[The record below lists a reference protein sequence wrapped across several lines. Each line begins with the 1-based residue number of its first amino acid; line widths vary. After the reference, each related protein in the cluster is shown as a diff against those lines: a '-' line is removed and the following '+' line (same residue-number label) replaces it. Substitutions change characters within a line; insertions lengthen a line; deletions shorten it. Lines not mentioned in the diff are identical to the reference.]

1 MKTLSKVLCLLMVAV
16 MCMSFFGASAS
27 ALSFNI
33 GGSDSSNS
41 GISFPIGVSGDEE
54 AEATPTPTPSA
65 TPALDAG
72 FGAGEPDEGYS
83 PEVEDD
89 DEDYSNAVDKMAEAL
104 KNGQRT
110 IKFSGYF
117 CFDKELVIEKD
128 MDVSLVL
135 TAGCEVEDTDKIIV
149 NGTARISGT
158 GSMGALPTVNEGGK
172 LFISGG
178 SFTEDPSKYLAEG
191 YKVDTSSGYFDVV
204 KDTAAADEP
213 KDEDEPEDE
222 EIAIYRDIDDASKKV
237 ITLTPN
243 GYYKGSGVQVTA
255 QYNSDEAAAGN
266 LEFFFLVSTSADT
279 VNSEDVL
286 TADVDYYVDHAADGT
301 STVYLKNSFL
311 DKLNE
316 GFYWFGGGKFSG
328 SKVDLESVRY
338 SDTTLHIAKQEVPST
353 GDGTGGILVSV
364 YDKQYTAN
372 GGWESGDGH
381 LYFVYTPGDYTVYK
395 VTIDDLGH
403 KVTLTL
409 NNEQWYDQGGG
420 YFYVGESQ
428 FLNQLS
434 KGEHTIT
441 LYAKDGNGNVFTGS
455 CNFLVLQ
462 DPAPTLE
469 FSGTYKHVINS
480 GKSLKLKS
488 SEPIKAVYAGKNGT
502 KLDNFDYTMYKLSND
517 GKTLTLTPEFLNA
530 RTAGYSYALWVEDT
544 SGNESNVVYFQ
555 ILTTAQANASVDTGD
570 ASDIALWTAFLI
582 LSGAAVAVALPRV
595 KKNGGKE

>member
-27 ALSFNI
+27 ALSLNI
-33 GGSDSSNS
+33 GGSGSSSTGSVNIPVS
-41 GISFPIGVSGDEE
+41 ISEDDE
-54 AEATPTPTPSA
+54 AEATPTPAPKA

-72 FGAGEPDEGYS
+72 FGAGEPDEAYS

-117 CFDKELVIEKD
+117 CFDKELVIEKN
-128 MDVSLVL
+128 MDVSFVL
-135 TAGCEVEDTDKIIV
+135 AEGCEVEDTDKIIV

-213 KDEDEPEDE
+213 KAEDEPEDK
-222 EIAIYRDIDDASKKV
+222 DA
-237 ITLTPN
+237 
-243 GYYKGSGVQVTA
+243 
-255 QYNSDEAAAGN
+255 
-266 LEFFFLVSTSADT
+266 
-279 VNSEDVL
+279 
-286 TADVDYYVDHAADGT
+286 
-301 STVYLKNSFL
+301 TVYLNPKTEIKTIELSTYDYVKGSTEEFMATFNTKTDGDFAFFFIAKSSKTTITDEDLLAYFEIAYNDTTATLYGINKYL
-311 DKLNE
+311 DGLAE
-316 GFYWFGGGKFSG
+316 GSYWFGGGCYKG
-328 SKVDLESVRY
+328 SAADPESVKY
-338 SDTTLHIAKQEVPST
+338 SKQTLQIRNKEVPST

-395 VTIDDLGH
+395 VTIDDLDH

-441 LYAKDGNGNVFTGS
+441 LHAKDKNGNVFTGS
-455 CNFLVLQ
+455 CNFIVLQ
-462 DPAPTLE
+462 DPAPVLE

-502 KLDNFDYTMYKLSND
+502 QLDNFDYTMYKLSND

-570 ASDIALWTAFLI
+570 ASDIALWAAFLI

-595 KKNGGKE
+595 KKSSGKE

>member
-27 ALSFNI
+27 AFSINI
-33 GGSDSSNS
+33 GGSGSSSTGSINIPMGAS
-41 GISFPIGVSGDEE
+41 EDDE
-54 AEATPTPTPSA
+54 AEATPTPAPKA

-72 FGAGEPDEGYS
+72 FGAGEPDDAYS

-117 CFDKELVIEKD
+117 CFDKELVIEKN
-128 MDVSLVL
+128 MDVSFVL
-135 TAGCEVEDTDKIIV
+135 AEGCEVEDTDKIIV

-191 YKVDTSSGYFDVV
+191 YKVDTSNGYFDVV

-213 KDEDEPEDE
+213 KAEDEPEDK
-222 EIAIYRDIDDASKKV
+222 DA
-237 ITLTPN
+237 
-243 GYYKGSGVQVTA
+243 
-255 QYNSDEAAAGN
+255 
-266 LEFFFLVSTSADT
+266 
-279 VNSEDVL
+279 
-286 TADVDYYVDHAADGT
+286 
-301 STVYLKNSFL
+301 TVYLNPKTEIKTIQLSTYDYVKGSTEEFL
-311 DKLNE
+311 ATFDTKTDGDFAFFFIAKSSKTTITEEDLLAYYDISYSDTTATLYGINKYLDGLAE
-316 GFYWFGGGKFSG
+316 GSYWFGGGCYKG
-328 SKVDLESVRY
+328 SAADPERVRY
-338 SDTTLHIAKQEVPST
+338 ATQTLQIRNKEVPST
-353 GDGTGGILVSV
+353 SDGTGGILVSV

-395 VTIDDLGH
+395 VTIDDLDH

-441 LYAKDGNGNVFTGS
+441 LHAKDKNGNVFTGS
-455 CNFLVLQ
+455 CNFIVLQ
-462 DPAPTLE
+462 DPAPVLE

-502 KLDNFDYTMYKLSND
+502 QLDNFDYTMYKLSND

-570 ASDIALWTAFLI
+570 ASDIALWAAFLI

-595 KKNGGKE
+595 KKSSGKE

>member
-27 ALSFNI
+27 AFSINI
-33 GGSDSSNS
+33 GGSGSSSTGSINIPMGAS
-41 GISFPIGVSGDEE
+41 EDDE
-54 AEATPTPTPSA
+54 AEATPTPAPKA

-72 FGAGEPDEGYS
+72 FGAGEPDEAYS

-117 CFDKELVIEKD
+117 CFDKELVIEKN
-128 MDVSLVL
+128 MDVSFVL
-135 TAGCEVEDTDKIIV
+135 AEGCEVEDTDKIIV

-178 SFTEDPSKYLAEG
+178 SFTENPSKYLAEG
-191 YKVDTSSGYFDVV
+191 YKVDTSNGYFDVV

-213 KDEDEPEDE
+213 KAEDEPEDK
-222 EIAIYRDIDDASKKV
+222 DA
-237 ITLTPN
+237 
-243 GYYKGSGVQVTA
+243 
-255 QYNSDEAAAGN
+255 
-266 LEFFFLVSTSADT
+266 
-279 VNSEDVL
+279 
-286 TADVDYYVDHAADGT
+286 
-301 STVYLKNSFL
+301 TVYLNPKTEIKTIELSTYDYVKGSTEEFMATFNTKTDGDFAFFFIAKSSKTTITDEDLLAYFEIAYNDTTATLYGINKYL
-311 DKLNE
+311 DGLAE
-316 GFYWFGGGKFSG
+316 GSYWFGGGCYKG
-328 SKVDLESVRY
+328 SAADPESVKY
-338 SDTTLHIAKQEVPST
+338 SKQTLQIRNKEVPST

-395 VTIDDLGH
+395 VTIDDLDH

-441 LYAKDGNGNVFTGS
+441 LHAKDKNGNVFTGS
-455 CNFLVLQ
+455 CNFIVLQ
-462 DPAPTLE
+462 DPAPVLE

-502 KLDNFDYTMYKLSND
+502 QLDNFDYTMYKLSND

-570 ASDIALWTAFLI
+570 ASDIALWAAFLI

-595 KKNGGKE
+595 KKSSGKE

>member
-27 ALSFNI
+27 AFSINI
-33 GGSDSSNS
+33 GGSGSSSTGSINIPMGAS
-41 GISFPIGVSGDEE
+41 EDDE
-54 AEATPTPTPSA
+54 AEATPTPAPKA

-72 FGAGEPDEGYS
+72 FGAGEPDEAYS

-117 CFDKELVIEKD
+117 CFDKELVIEKN
-128 MDVSLVL
+128 MDVSFVL
-135 TAGCEVEDTDKIIV
+135 AEGCEVEDTDKIIV

-213 KDEDEPEDE
+213 KAEDEPEDK
-222 EIAIYRDIDDASKKV
+222 DA
-237 ITLTPN
+237 
-243 GYYKGSGVQVTA
+243 
-255 QYNSDEAAAGN
+255 
-266 LEFFFLVSTSADT
+266 
-279 VNSEDVL
+279 
-286 TADVDYYVDHAADGT
+286 
-301 STVYLKNSFL
+301 TVYLNPKTEIKTIELSTYDYVKGSTEEFMATLNTKTDGDFAFFFIAKSSKTTITDEDLLAYFEIAYNDTTATLYGINKYL
-311 DKLNE
+311 DGLDE
-316 GFYWFGGGKFSG
+316 GSYWFGGGCYKG
-328 SKVDLESVRY
+328 SAADPESVKY
-338 SDTTLHIAKQEVPST
+338 SKQTLQIRNKEVPST

-395 VTIDDLGH
+395 ITIDDLDH

-441 LYAKDGNGNVFTGS
+441 LHAKDGNGNVFTGS
-455 CNFLVLQ
+455 CNFIVLQ
-462 DPAPTLE
+462 DPAPVLE

-502 KLDNFDYTMYKLSND
+502 QLDNFDYTMYKLSND

-570 ASDIALWTAFLI
+570 ASDIALWAAFLI

-595 KKNGGKE
+595 KKSSGKE

>member
-27 ALSFNI
+27 AFSINI
-33 GGSDSSNS
+33 GGSGSSSTGSINIPMGAS
-41 GISFPIGVSGDEE
+41 EDDEPE
-54 AEATPTPTPSA
+54 VTSTPAPKA

-72 FGAGEPDEGYS
+72 FGAGEPDEAYS

-117 CFDKELVIEKD
+117 CFDKELVIEKN
-128 MDVSLVL
+128 MDVSFVL
-135 TAGCEVEDTDKIIV
+135 AEGCEVEDTDKIIV

-191 YKVDTSSGYFDVV
+191 YKVDTSNGYFDVV

-213 KDEDEPEDE
+213 KAEDEPEDKDVSVYVNPDTGVKKIQLSTYDYVKGSTE
-222 EIAIYRDIDDASKKV
+222 EFMATFDTESDGDFAFFFIAKSSKTTITDEDLLAYFEIAYNDTTA
-237 ITLTPN
+237 TLYGIN
-243 GYYKGSGVQVTA
+243 KYLDGLAEGS
-255 QYNSDEAAAGN
+255 
-266 LEFFFLVSTSADT
+266 
-279 VNSEDVL
+279 
-286 TADVDYYVDHAADGT
+286 
-301 STVYLKNSFL
+301 
-311 DKLNE
+311 
-316 GFYWFGGGKFSG
+316 YWFGGGCYKG
-328 SKVDLESVRY
+328 SAADPESVKY
-338 SDTTLHIAKQEVPST
+338 SKQTLQIRNKEVPST

-395 VTIDDLGH
+395 VTIDDLDH

-441 LYAKDGNGNVFTGS
+441 LHAKDKNGNVFTGS
-455 CNFLVLQ
+455 CNFIVLQ
-462 DPAPTLE
+462 DPAPVLE

-502 KLDNFDYTMYKLSND
+502 QLDNFDYTMYKLSND

-570 ASDIALWTAFLI
+570 ASDIALWAAFLI

-595 KKNGGKE
+595 KKSSGKE

>member
-27 ALSFNI
+27 ALSLNI
-33 GGSDSSNS
+33 GGSGSSS
-41 GISFPIGVSGDEE
+41 TGSVSIPMGASEDDE
-54 AEATPTPTPSA
+54 AEATPTPAPKA

-72 FGAGEPDEGYS
+72 FGAGEPDEAYS

-117 CFDKELVIEKD
+117 CFDKELVIEKN
-128 MDVSLVL
+128 MDVSFVL
-135 TAGCEVEDTDKIIV
+135 AEGCEVEDTDKIIV

-178 SFTEDPSKYLAEG
+178 SFTENPSKYLAEG
-191 YKVDTSSGYFDVV
+191 YKVDTSNGYFDVV

-213 KDEDEPEDE
+213 KAEDEPEDK
-222 EIAIYRDIDDASKKV
+222 DA
-237 ITLTPN
+237 
-243 GYYKGSGVQVTA
+243 
-255 QYNSDEAAAGN
+255 
-266 LEFFFLVSTSADT
+266 
-279 VNSEDVL
+279 
-286 TADVDYYVDHAADGT
+286 
-301 STVYLKNSFL
+301 TVYLNPKTEIKTIELSTYDYVKGSTEEFMATFNTKTDGDFAFFFIAKSSKTTITDEDLLAYFEIAYNDTTATLYGINKYL
-311 DKLNE
+311 DGLAE
-316 GFYWFGGGKFSG
+316 GSYWFGGGCYKG
-328 SKVDLESVRY
+328 SAADPESVKY
-338 SDTTLHIAKQEVPST
+338 SKQTLQIRNKEVPST

-395 VTIDDLGH
+395 VTIDDLDH

-441 LYAKDGNGNVFTGS
+441 LHAKDKNGNVFTGS
-455 CNFLVLQ
+455 CNFIVLQ
-462 DPAPTLE
+462 DPAPVLE

-502 KLDNFDYTMYKLSND
+502 QLDNFDYTMYKLSND

-570 ASDIALWTAFLI
+570 ASDIALWAAFLI

-595 KKNGGKE
+595 KKSSGKE

>member
-27 ALSFNI
+27 AFSINI
-33 GGSDSSNS
+33 GGSGSSSTGSINIPMGAS
-41 GISFPIGVSGDEE
+41 EDDE
-54 AEATPTPTPSA
+54 AEATPTPAPKA

-72 FGAGEPDEGYS
+72 FGAGEPDEAYS

-117 CFDKELVIEKD
+117 CFDKELVIEKN
-128 MDVSLVL
+128 MDVSFVL
-135 TAGCEVEDTDKIIV
+135 AEGCEVEDTDKIIV

-213 KDEDEPEDE
+213 KAEDEPEDK
-222 EIAIYRDIDDASKKV
+222 DA
-237 ITLTPN
+237 
-243 GYYKGSGVQVTA
+243 
-255 QYNSDEAAAGN
+255 
-266 LEFFFLVSTSADT
+266 
-279 VNSEDVL
+279 
-286 TADVDYYVDHAADGT
+286 
-301 STVYLKNSFL
+301 TVYLNPKTEIKTIELSTYDYVKGSTEEFMATFNTKTDGDFAFFFIAKSSKTTITDEDLLAYFEIAYNDTTATLYGINKYL
-311 DKLNE
+311 DGLAE
-316 GFYWFGGGKFSG
+316 GSYWFGGGCYKG
-328 SKVDLESVRY
+328 SAADPESVKY
-338 SDTTLHIAKQEVPST
+338 SKQTLQIRNKEVPST

-395 VTIDDLGH
+395 VTIDDLDH

-441 LYAKDGNGNVFTGS
+441 LHAKDKNGNVFTGS
-455 CNFLVLQ
+455 CNFIVLQ
-462 DPAPTLE
+462 DPAPVLE

-502 KLDNFDYTMYKLSND
+502 QLDNFDYTMYKLSND

-570 ASDIALWTAFLI
+570 ASDIALWAAFLI

-595 KKNGGKE
+595 KKSSGKE

>member
-27 ALSFNI
+27 AFSINI
-33 GGSDSSNS
+33 GGSGSSSTGSINIPMGAS
-41 GISFPIGVSGDEE
+41 EDDE
-54 AEATPTPTPSA
+54 AEATPTPAPKA

-72 FGAGEPDEGYS
+72 FGAGEPDEAYS

-117 CFDKELVIEKD
+117 CFDKELVIEKN
-128 MDVSLVL
+128 MDVSFVL
-135 TAGCEVEDTDKIIV
+135 AEGCEVEDTDKIIV

-213 KDEDEPEDE
+213 KAEDEPEDK
-222 EIAIYRDIDDASKKV
+222 DA
-237 ITLTPN
+237 
-243 GYYKGSGVQVTA
+243 
-255 QYNSDEAAAGN
+255 
-266 LEFFFLVSTSADT
+266 
-279 VNSEDVL
+279 
-286 TADVDYYVDHAADGT
+286 
-301 STVYLKNSFL
+301 TVYLNPKTEIKTIELSTYDYVKGSTEEFMATFNTKTDGDFAFFFIAKSSKTTITDEDLLAYFEIAYNDTTATLYGINKYL
-311 DKLNE
+311 DGLAE
-316 GFYWFGGGKFSG
+316 GSYWFGGGCYKG
-328 SKVDLESVRY
+328 SAADPESVKY
-338 SDTTLHIAKQEVPST
+338 SKQTLQIRNKEVPST

-395 VTIDDLGH
+395 VTIDDLDH

-441 LYAKDGNGNVFTGS
+441 LHAKDKNGNVFTGS
-455 CNFLVLQ
+455 CNFIVLQ
-462 DPAPTLE
+462 DPAPVLE

-480 GKSLKLKS
+480 GKSLKLKC

-502 KLDNFDYTMYKLSND
+502 QLDNFDYTMYKLSND

-570 ASDIALWTAFLI
+570 ASDIALWAAFLI

-595 KKNGGKE
+595 KKSSGKE

>member
-27 ALSFNI
+27 ALSLNI
-33 GGSDSSNS
+33 GGSGSSS
-41 GISFPIGVSGDEE
+41 TGSVSIPMGASEDDE
-54 AEATPTPTPSA
+54 AEATPTPAPKA

-72 FGAGEPDEGYS
+72 FGAGEPDEAYS

-117 CFDKELVIEKD
+117 CFDKELVIEKN
-128 MDVSLVL
+128 MDVSFVL
-135 TAGCEVEDTDKIIV
+135 AEGCEVEDTDKIIV

-178 SFTEDPSKYLAEG
+178 SFTENPSKYLAEG
-191 YKVDTSSGYFDVV
+191 YKVDTSNGYFDVV

-213 KDEDEPEDE
+213 KAEDEPEDK
-222 EIAIYRDIDDASKKV
+222 DA
-237 ITLTPN
+237 
-243 GYYKGSGVQVTA
+243 
-255 QYNSDEAAAGN
+255 
-266 LEFFFLVSTSADT
+266 
-279 VNSEDVL
+279 
-286 TADVDYYVDHAADGT
+286 
-301 STVYLKNSFL
+301 TVYLNPKTEIKTIELSTYDYVKGSTEEFMATFNTKTDGDFAFFFIAKSSKTTITDEDLLAYFEIAYNDTTATLYGINKYL
-311 DKLNE
+311 DGLAE
-316 GFYWFGGGKFSG
+316 GSYWFGGGCYKG
-328 SKVDLESVRY
+328 SAADPESVKY
-338 SDTTLHIAKQEVPST
+338 SKQTLQIRNKEVPST

-395 VTIDDLGH
+395 VTIDDLDH

-441 LYAKDGNGNVFTGS
+441 LHAKDKNGNVFTGS
-455 CNFLVLQ
+455 CNFIVLQ
-462 DPAPTLE
+462 DPAPVLE

-530 RTAGYSYALWVEDT
+530 RTAGYSYALWVEDA

-570 ASDIALWTAFLI
+570 ASDIALWAAFLI

-595 KKNGGKE
+595 KKSSGKE

>member
-27 ALSFNI
+27 ALSLNI
-33 GGSDSSNS
+33 GGSGSSSTGSVNIPVS
-41 GISFPIGVSGDEE
+41 ISEDDE
-54 AEATPTPTPSA
+54 AEATPTPAPKA

-72 FGAGEPDEGYS
+72 FGAGEPDEAYS

-117 CFDKELVIEKD
+117 CFDKELVIEKN
-128 MDVSLVL
+128 MDVSFVL
-135 TAGCEVEDTDKIIV
+135 AEGCEVEDTDKIIV

-178 SFTEDPSKYLAEG
+178 SFTENPSKYLAEG

-213 KDEDEPEDE
+213 KAEDEPEDK
-222 EIAIYRDIDDASKKV
+222 DA
-237 ITLTPN
+237 
-243 GYYKGSGVQVTA
+243 
-255 QYNSDEAAAGN
+255 
-266 LEFFFLVSTSADT
+266 
-279 VNSEDVL
+279 
-286 TADVDYYVDHAADGT
+286 
-301 STVYLKNSFL
+301 TVYLNPKTEIKTIELSTYDYVKGSTEEFMATFNTKTDGDFAFFFIAKSSKTTITDEDLLAYFEIAYNDTTATLYGINKYL
-311 DKLNE
+311 DGLAE
-316 GFYWFGGGKFSG
+316 GSYWFGGGCYKG
-328 SKVDLESVRY
+328 SAADPESVKY
-338 SDTTLHIAKQEVPST
+338 SKQTLQIRNKEVPST

-395 VTIDDLGH
+395 VTIDDLDH

-441 LYAKDGNGNVFTGS
+441 LHAKDKNGNVFTGS
-455 CNFLVLQ
+455 CNFIVLQ
-462 DPAPTLE
+462 DPAPVLE

-502 KLDNFDYTMYKLSND
+502 QLDNFDYTMYKLSND

-570 ASDIALWTAFLI
+570 ASDIALWAAFLI
-582 LSGAAVAVALPRV
+582 LSGAAVAVALPKV

>member
-27 ALSFNI
+27 ALSLNI
-33 GGSDSSNS
+33 GGSGSSSTGSVNIPVS
-41 GISFPIGVSGDEE
+41 ISEDDE
-54 AEATPTPTPSA
+54 AKATPTPAPKA

-72 FGAGEPDEGYS
+72 FGAGEPDEAYS

-117 CFDKELVIEKD
+117 CFDKELVIEKN
-128 MDVSLVL
+128 MDVSFVL
-135 TAGCEVEDTDKIIV
+135 AEGCEVEDTDKIIV

-191 YKVDTSSGYFDVV
+191 YKVDTSNGYFDVV

-213 KDEDEPEDE
+213 KAEDEPEDK
-222 EIAIYRDIDDASKKV
+222 DA
-237 ITLTPN
+237 
-243 GYYKGSGVQVTA
+243 
-255 QYNSDEAAAGN
+255 
-266 LEFFFLVSTSADT
+266 
-279 VNSEDVL
+279 
-286 TADVDYYVDHAADGT
+286 
-301 STVYLKNSFL
+301 TVYLNPKTEIKTIELSTYDYVKGSTEEFMATFNTKTDGDFAFFFIAKSSKTTITDEDLLAYFEIAYNDTTATLYGINKYL
-311 DKLNE
+311 DGLAE
-316 GFYWFGGGKFSG
+316 GSYWFGGGCYKG
-328 SKVDLESVRY
+328 SAADPESVKY
-338 SDTTLHIAKQEVPST
+338 SKQTLQIRNKEVPST

-395 VTIDDLGH
+395 VTIDDLDH

-441 LYAKDGNGNVFTGS
+441 LHAKDKNGNVFTGS
-455 CNFLVLQ
+455 CNFIVLQ
-462 DPAPTLE
+462 DPAPVLE

-502 KLDNFDYTMYKLSND
+502 QLDNFDYTMYKLSND

-570 ASDIALWTAFLI
+570 ASDIALWAAFLI

-595 KKNGGKE
+595 KKSSGKE

>member
-27 ALSFNI
+27 ALSLNI
-33 GGSDSSNS
+33 GGSGSSSTGSVNIPVS
-41 GISFPIGVSGDEE
+41 ISEDDE
-54 AEATPTPTPSA
+54 AEATPTPAPKA

-72 FGAGEPDEGYS
+72 FGAGEPDEAYS

-117 CFDKELVIEKD
+117 CFDKELVIEKN
-128 MDVSLVL
+128 MDVSFVL
-135 TAGCEVEDTDKIIV
+135 AEGCEVEDTDKIIV

-191 YKVDTSSGYFDVV
+191 YKVDTSNGYFDVV

-213 KDEDEPEDE
+213 KAEDEPEDKDVSV
-222 EIAIYRDIDDASKKV
+222 YVNPDTGVKKIQLSTYDYV
-237 ITLTPN
+237 
-243 GYYKGSGVQVTA
+243 KGSTEEFMATFDTKTDGDFA
-255 QYNSDEAAAGN
+255 
-266 LEFFFLVSTSADT
+266 FFFIAKSSKTTITDEDLLAYYDISYSDT
-279 VNSEDVL
+279 
-286 TADVDYYVDHAADGT
+286 TATLYGINKYLDG
-301 STVYLKNSFL
+301 LA
-311 DKLNE
+311 E
-316 GFYWFGGGKFSG
+316 GSYWFGGGCYKG
-328 SKVDLESVRY
+328 SAADPESVRY
-338 SDTTLHIAKQEVPST
+338 AMKTLQIRNKEVPST

-395 VTIDDLGH
+395 VTIDDLDH

-441 LYAKDGNGNVFTGS
+441 LHAKDKNGNVFTGS
-455 CNFLVLQ
+455 CNFIVLQ
-462 DPAPTLE
+462 DPAPVLE

-502 KLDNFDYTMYKLSND
+502 QLDNFDYTMYKLSND

-570 ASDIALWTAFLI
+570 ASDIALWAAFLI

-595 KKNGGKE
+595 KKSSGKE

>member
-27 ALSFNI
+27 ALSLNI
-33 GGSDSSNS
+33 GGSGSSSTGSVNIPVS
-41 GISFPIGVSGDEE
+41 ISEDDE
-54 AEATPTPTPSA
+54 AEATPTPAPKA

-72 FGAGEPDEGYS
+72 FGAGEPDEAYS

-117 CFDKELVIEKD
+117 CFDKELVIEKN
-128 MDVSLVL
+128 MDVSFVL
-135 TAGCEVEDTDKIIV
+135 AEGCEVEDTDKIIV

-158 GSMGALPTVNEGGK
+158 GSMGALPTVKEGGK

-213 KDEDEPEDE
+213 KAEDEPEDK
-222 EIAIYRDIDDASKKV
+222 DA
-237 ITLTPN
+237 
-243 GYYKGSGVQVTA
+243 
-255 QYNSDEAAAGN
+255 
-266 LEFFFLVSTSADT
+266 
-279 VNSEDVL
+279 
-286 TADVDYYVDHAADGT
+286 
-301 STVYLKNSFL
+301 TVYLNPKTEIKTIELSTYDYVKGSTEEFMATFNTKTDGDFAFFFIAKSSKTTITDEDLLAYFEIAYNDTTATLYGINKYL
-311 DKLNE
+311 DGLAE
-316 GFYWFGGGKFSG
+316 GSYWFGGGCYKG
-328 SKVDLESVRY
+328 SAADPESVKY
-338 SDTTLHIAKQEVPST
+338 SKQTLQIRNKEVPST

-381 LYFVYTPGDYTVYK
+381 LYFVYTPGGYTVYK
-395 VTIDDLGH
+395 VTIDDLDH

-441 LYAKDGNGNVFTGS
+441 LHAKDKNGNVFTGS
-455 CNFLVLQ
+455 CNFIVLQ
-462 DPAPTLE
+462 DPAPVLE

-480 GKSLKLKS
+480 GKILKLKS

-502 KLDNFDYTMYKLSND
+502 QLDNFDYTMYKLSND

-570 ASDIALWTAFLI
+570 ASDIALWAAFLI

-595 KKNGGKE
+595 KKSSGKE

>member
-27 ALSFNI
+27 ALSLNI
-33 GGSDSSNS
+33 GGSGSSSTGSVNIPVS
-41 GISFPIGVSGDEE
+41 ISEDDE
-54 AEATPTPTPSA
+54 AEATPTPAPKA

-72 FGAGEPDEGYS
+72 FGAGEPDEAYS

-89 DEDYSNAVDKMAEAL
+89 DEDNSNSVDKMAEAL

-117 CFDKELVIEKD
+117 CFDKELVIEKNK
-128 MDVSLVL
+128 DVSFVL
-135 TAGCEVEDTDKIIV
+135 AEGCEVEDTDKIIV

-191 YKVDTSSGYFDVV
+191 YKVDTSNGYFDVV

-213 KDEDEPEDE
+213 KAEDEPEDK
-222 EIAIYRDIDDASKKV
+222 DA
-237 ITLTPN
+237 
-243 GYYKGSGVQVTA
+243 
-255 QYNSDEAAAGN
+255 
-266 LEFFFLVSTSADT
+266 
-279 VNSEDVL
+279 
-286 TADVDYYVDHAADGT
+286 
-301 STVYLKNSFL
+301 TVYLNPKTEIKTIQLSTYDYVKGSTEEFL
-311 DKLNE
+311 ATFDTKTDGDFAFFFIAKSSKTTITEEDLLAYYDISYSDTTATLYGINKYLDGLAE
-316 GFYWFGGGKFSG
+316 GSYWFGGGCYKG
-328 SKVDLESVRY
+328 SAADPESVRY
-338 SDTTLHIAKQEVPST
+338 ATKTLQIRNKEVPST

-395 VTIDDLGH
+395 VTIDDLDH

-441 LYAKDGNGNVFTGS
+441 LHAKDKNGNVFTGS
-455 CNFLVLQ
+455 CNFIVLQ
-462 DPAPTLE
+462 DPAPVLE

-502 KLDNFDYTMYKLSND
+502 QLDNFDYTMYKLSND

-570 ASDIALWTAFLI
+570 ASDIALWAAFLI

-595 KKNGGKE
+595 KKSSGKE

>member
-27 ALSFNI
+27 ALSLNI
-33 GGSDSSNS
+33 GGSGSSSTGSVNIPVS
-41 GISFPIGVSGDEE
+41 ISEDDE
-54 AEATPTPTPSA
+54 AEATPTPAPKA

-72 FGAGEPDEGYS
+72 FGAGEPDEAYS

-117 CFDKELVIEKD
+117 CFDKELVIEKNK
-128 MDVSLVL
+128 DVSFVL
-135 TAGCEVEDTDKIIV
+135 AEGCEVEDTDKIIV

-191 YKVDTSSGYFDVV
+191 YKVDTSNGYFDVV

-213 KDEDEPEDE
+213 KAEDEPEDK
-222 EIAIYRDIDDASKKV
+222 DA
-237 ITLTPN
+237 
-243 GYYKGSGVQVTA
+243 
-255 QYNSDEAAAGN
+255 
-266 LEFFFLVSTSADT
+266 
-279 VNSEDVL
+279 
-286 TADVDYYVDHAADGT
+286 
-301 STVYLKNSFL
+301 TVYLNPKTEIKTIELSTYDYVKGSTEEFMATFNTKTDGDFAFFFIAKSSKTTITDEDLLAYFEIAYNDTTATLYGINKYL
-311 DKLNE
+311 DGLAE
-316 GFYWFGGGKFSG
+316 GSYWFGGGCYKG
-328 SKVDLESVRY
+328 SAADPESVKY
-338 SDTTLHIAKQEVPST
+338 SKQTLQIRNKEVPST

-395 VTIDDLGH
+395 VTIDDLDH

-441 LYAKDGNGNVFTGS
+441 LHAKDKNGNVFTGS
-455 CNFLVLQ
+455 CNFIVLQ
-462 DPAPTLE
+462 DPAPVLE

-502 KLDNFDYTMYKLSND
+502 QLDNFDYTMYKLSND

-570 ASDIALWTAFLI
+570 ASDIALWAAFLI

-595 KKNGGKE
+595 KKSSGKE

>member
-27 ALSFNI
+27 AFSINI
-33 GGSDSSNS
+33 GGSGSSSTGSIN
-41 GISFPIGVSGDEE
+41 IPVAVSDDDETE
-54 AEATPTPTPSA
+54 TTPAPKA

-72 FGAGEPDEGYS
+72 FGAGEPEDVDDEGFS
-83 PEVEDD
+83 AEMDPDAD
-89 DEDYSNAVDKMAEAL
+89 SSDAVDAIVKAIED
-104 KNGQRT
+104 GQT
-110 IKFSGYF
+110 NIKFNGYF
-117 CFDKELVIEKD
+117 SFEETTLEITKNVTFSLPTDSVIEY
-128 MDVSLVL
+128 
-135 TAGCEVEDTDKIIV
+135 ANNIV
-149 NGTARISGT
+149 VKKGATLSIT
-158 GSMGALPTVNEGGK
+158 GSGDIDVLPTVEEGGK
-172 LFISGG
+172 LLIYGCVFGD
-178 SFTEDPSKYLAEG
+178 EDPSKYVADGYAVEVVDG
-191 YKVDTSSGYFDVV
+191 VYYKVV
-204 KDTAAADEP
+204 KKAAAADEP
-213 KDEDEPEDE
+213 KAEDEPEDKDVTVYVNPKNE
-222 EIAIYRDIDDASKKV
+222 IKTIELSTYNYVKGSTEEFMASFDTKVDGDFTFFFIAKSSNSTITDDDLLAYFEIAY
-237 ITLTPN
+237 
-243 GYYKGSGVQVTA
+243 
-255 QYNSDEAAAGN
+255 
-266 LEFFFLVSTSADT
+266 
-279 VNSEDVL
+279 
-286 TADVDYYVDHAADGT
+286 DGT
-301 STVYLKNSFL
+301 AATLYGINKYLDGLS
-311 DKLNE
+311 E
-316 GFYWFGGGKFSG
+316 GSYWFGGGCYKG
-328 SKVDLESVRY
+328 TAADPESVRY
-338 SDTTLHIAKQEVPST
+338 SKQTLQIKNKDVPST

-381 LYFVYTPGDYTVYK
+381 LYFVYTPGDYTVFK
-395 VTIDDLGH
+395 ITIDDLDH
-403 KVTLTL
+403 KVILTL
-409 NNEQWYDQGGG
+409 DNEQWKDNGNG

-441 LYAKDGNGNVFTGS
+441 LYAKDANGNVFNGS

-480 GKSLKLKS
+480 GKSLKLKC

-502 KLDNFDYTMYKLSND
+502 RLDNFDYTMYKLSSD

-530 RTAGYSYALWVEDT
+530 RTAGYSYALWVEDA

-570 ASDIALWTAFLI
+570 ASDIALWAAFLI

>member
-27 ALSFNI
+27 ALSLNI
-33 GGSDSSNS
+33 GGSGSSSTGSVNIPVS
-41 GISFPIGVSGDEE
+41 ISEDDE
-54 AEATPTPTPSA
+54 AEATPTPAPKA

-72 FGAGEPDEGYS
+72 FGAGEPDEAYS

-117 CFDKELVIEKD
+117 CFDKELVIEKN
-128 MDVSLVL
+128 MDVSFVL
-135 TAGCEVEDTDKIIV
+135 AEGCEVEDTDKIIV

-191 YKVDTSSGYFDVV
+191 YKVDTSNGYFDVV

-213 KDEDEPEDE
+213 KAEDEPEDK
-222 EIAIYRDIDDASKKV
+222 DA
-237 ITLTPN
+237 
-243 GYYKGSGVQVTA
+243 
-255 QYNSDEAAAGN
+255 
-266 LEFFFLVSTSADT
+266 
-279 VNSEDVL
+279 
-286 TADVDYYVDHAADGT
+286 
-301 STVYLKNSFL
+301 TVYLNPKTEIKTIELSTYDYVKGSTEEFMATFNTKTDGDFAFFFIAKSSKTTITDEDLLAYFEIAYNDTTATLYGINKYL
-311 DKLNE
+311 DGLAE
-316 GFYWFGGGKFSG
+316 GSYWFGGGCYKG
-328 SKVDLESVRY
+328 SAADPESVKY
-338 SDTTLHIAKQEVPST
+338 SKQTLQIRNKEVPST

-395 VTIDDLGH
+395 VTIDDLDH

-441 LYAKDGNGNVFTGS
+441 LYAKDKNGNVFTGT
-455 CNFLVLQ
+455 CDFLVLQ
-462 DPAPTLE
+462 DPAPVLE

-570 ASDIALWTAFLI
+570 ASDIALWAAFLI

-595 KKNGGKE
+595 KKSSGKE

>member
-27 ALSFNI
+27 ALSLNI
-33 GGSDSSNS
+33 GGSGSSSTGSVNIPVS
-41 GISFPIGVSGDEE
+41 ISEDDE
-54 AEATPTPTPSA
+54 AEATPTPAPKA

-72 FGAGEPDEGYS
+72 FGAGEPDEAYS

-117 CFDKELVIEKD
+117 CFDKELVIEKN
-128 MDVSLVL
+128 MDVSFVL
-135 TAGCEVEDTDKIIV
+135 AEGCEVEDTDKIIV

-191 YKVDTSSGYFDVV
+191 YKVDTSNGYFDVV

-213 KDEDEPEDE
+213 KAEDEPEDK
-222 EIAIYRDIDDASKKV
+222 DA
-237 ITLTPN
+237 
-243 GYYKGSGVQVTA
+243 
-255 QYNSDEAAAGN
+255 
-266 LEFFFLVSTSADT
+266 
-279 VNSEDVL
+279 
-286 TADVDYYVDHAADGT
+286 
-301 STVYLKNSFL
+301 TVYLNPKTEIKTIELSTYDYVKGSTEEFMATFNTKTDGDFAFFFIAKSSKTTITDEDLLAYFEIAYNDTTATLYGINKYL
-311 DKLNE
+311 DGLAE
-316 GFYWFGGGKFSG
+316 GSYWFGGGCYKG
-328 SKVDLESVRY
+328 SAADPESVKY
-338 SDTTLHIAKQEVPST
+338 SKQTLQIRNKEVPST

-395 VTIDDLGH
+395 VTIDDLDH

-420 YFYVGESQ
+420 YFDVGESQ

-441 LYAKDGNGNVFTGS
+441 LHAKDKNGNVFTGS
-455 CNFLVLQ
+455 CNFIVLQ
-462 DPAPTLE
+462 DPAPVLE

-502 KLDNFDYTMYKLSND
+502 QLDNFDYTMYKLSND

-570 ASDIALWTAFLI
+570 ASDIALWAAFLI

-595 KKNGGKE
+595 KKSSGKE

>member
-27 ALSFNI
+27 ALSLNI
-33 GGSDSSNS
+33 GGSGSSSTGSVNIPVS
-41 GISFPIGVSGDEE
+41 ISEDDE
-54 AEATPTPTPSA
+54 AEATPTPAPKA

-72 FGAGEPDEGYS
+72 FGAGEPDEAYS

-117 CFDKELVIEKD
+117 CFDKELVIEKNK
-128 MDVSLVL
+128 DVSFVL
-135 TAGCEVEDTDKIIV
+135 AEGCEVEDTDKIIV

-191 YKVDTSSGYFDVV
+191 YKVDTSNGYFDVV

-213 KDEDEPEDE
+213 KAEDEPEDK
-222 EIAIYRDIDDASKKV
+222 DA
-237 ITLTPN
+237 
-243 GYYKGSGVQVTA
+243 
-255 QYNSDEAAAGN
+255 
-266 LEFFFLVSTSADT
+266 
-279 VNSEDVL
+279 
-286 TADVDYYVDHAADGT
+286 
-301 STVYLKNSFL
+301 TVYLNPKTEIKTIQLSTYDYVKGSTEEFL
-311 DKLNE
+311 ATFDTKTDGDFAFFFIAKSSKTTITDEDLLAYFEIAYNDTTATLYGINKYLDGLAE
-316 GFYWFGGGKFSG
+316 GSYWFGGGCYKG
-328 SKVDLESVRY
+328 SAADPESVKY
-338 SDTTLHIAKQEVPST
+338 SKQTLQIRNKEVPST

-395 VTIDDLGH
+395 VTIDDLDH

-441 LYAKDGNGNVFTGS
+441 LHAKDKNGNVFTGS
-455 CNFLVLQ
+455 CNFIVLQ
-462 DPAPTLE
+462 DPAPVLE

-502 KLDNFDYTMYKLSND
+502 QLDNFDYTMYKLSND

-570 ASDIALWTAFLI
+570 ASDIALWAAFLI

-595 KKNGGKE
+595 KKSSGKE

>member
-27 ALSFNI
+27 AFSINI
-33 GGSDSSNS
+33 GGSGSSS
-41 GISFPIGVSGDEE
+41 TGSVSIPMGASEDDE
-54 AEATPTPTPSA
+54 AEATPTPAPKA

-72 FGAGEPDEGYS
+72 FGAGEPDEAYS

-117 CFDKELVIEKD
+117 CFDKELVIEKN
-128 MDVSLVL
+128 MDVSFVL
-135 TAGCEVEDTDKIIV
+135 AEGCEVEDTDKIIV

-178 SFTEDPSKYLAEG
+178 SFTENPSKYLAEG
-191 YKVDTSSGYFDVV
+191 YKVDTSNGYFDVV

-213 KDEDEPEDE
+213 KAEDEPEDK
-222 EIAIYRDIDDASKKV
+222 DA
-237 ITLTPN
+237 
-243 GYYKGSGVQVTA
+243 
-255 QYNSDEAAAGN
+255 
-266 LEFFFLVSTSADT
+266 
-279 VNSEDVL
+279 
-286 TADVDYYVDHAADGT
+286 
-301 STVYLKNSFL
+301 TVYLNPKTEIKTIELSTYDYVKGSTEEFMATFNTKTDGDFAFFFIAKSSKTTITDEDLLAYFEIAYNDTTATLYGINKYL
-311 DKLNE
+311 DGLAE
-316 GFYWFGGGKFSG
+316 GSYWFGGGCYKG
-328 SKVDLESVRY
+328 SAADPESVKY
-338 SDTTLHIAKQEVPST
+338 SKQTLQIRNKEVPST

-395 VTIDDLGH
+395 VTIDDLDH

-441 LYAKDGNGNVFTGS
+441 LHAKDKNGNVFTGS
-455 CNFLVLQ
+455 CNFIVLQ
-462 DPAPTLE
+462 DPAPVLE

-502 KLDNFDYTMYKLSND
+502 QLDNFDYTMYKLSND

-570 ASDIALWTAFLI
+570 ASDIALWAAFLI

-595 KKNGGKE
+595 KKSSGKE

>member
-27 ALSFNI
+27 ALSLNI
-33 GGSDSSNS
+33 GGSGSSSTGSVNIPVS
-41 GISFPIGVSGDEE
+41 ISEDDE
-54 AEATPTPTPSA
+54 AEATPTPAPKA

-72 FGAGEPDEGYS
+72 FGAGEPDEAYS

-117 CFDKELVIEKD
+117 CFDKELVIEKN
-128 MDVSLVL
+128 MDVSFVL
-135 TAGCEVEDTDKIIV
+135 AEGCEVEDTDKIIV

-158 GSMGALPTVNEGGK
+158 GSMGALPTVKEGGK

-213 KDEDEPEDE
+213 KAEDEPEDK
-222 EIAIYRDIDDASKKV
+222 DA
-237 ITLTPN
+237 
-243 GYYKGSGVQVTA
+243 
-255 QYNSDEAAAGN
+255 
-266 LEFFFLVSTSADT
+266 
-279 VNSEDVL
+279 
-286 TADVDYYVDHAADGT
+286 
-301 STVYLKNSFL
+301 TVYLNPKTEIKTIELSTYDYVKGSTEEFMATFDTKTDGDFAFFFIAKSSKTTITDEDLLAYYDISYSDTTATLYGINKYL
-311 DKLNE
+311 DGLAE
-316 GFYWFGGGKFSG
+316 GSYWFGGGCYKG
-328 SKVDLESVRY
+328 SAADPESVKY
-338 SDTTLHIAKQEVPST
+338 SKQTLQIRNKEVPST

-395 VTIDDLGH
+395 VTIDDLDH

-441 LYAKDGNGNVFTGS
+441 LHAKDKNGNVFTGS
-455 CNFLVLQ
+455 CNFIVLQ
-462 DPAPTLE
+462 DPAPVLE

-570 ASDIALWTAFLI
+570 ASDIALWAAFLI

-595 KKNGGKE
+595 KKSSGKE

>member
-27 ALSFNI
+27 ALSLNI
-33 GGSDSSNS
+33 GGSGSSS
-41 GISFPIGVSGDEE
+41 TGSVSIPMGASEDDE
-54 AEATPTPTPSA
+54 AEATPTPAPKA

-72 FGAGEPDEGYS
+72 FGAGEPDEAYS

-117 CFDKELVIEKD
+117 CFDKELVIEKN
-128 MDVSLVL
+128 MDVSFVL
-135 TAGCEVEDTDKIIV
+135 AEGCEVEDTDKIIV

-213 KDEDEPEDE
+213 KAEDEPEDK
-222 EIAIYRDIDDASKKV
+222 DA
-237 ITLTPN
+237 
-243 GYYKGSGVQVTA
+243 
-255 QYNSDEAAAGN
+255 
-266 LEFFFLVSTSADT
+266 
-279 VNSEDVL
+279 
-286 TADVDYYVDHAADGT
+286 
-301 STVYLKNSFL
+301 TVYLNPKTEIKTIELSTYDYVKGSTEEFMATFNTKTDGDFAFFFIAKSSKTTITDEDLLAYFEIAYNDTTATLYGINKYL
-311 DKLNE
+311 DGLAE
-316 GFYWFGGGKFSG
+316 GSYWFGGGCYKG
-328 SKVDLESVRY
+328 SAADPESVKY
-338 SDTTLHIAKQEVPST
+338 SKQTLQIRNKEVPST

-395 VTIDDLGH
+395 VTIDDLDH

-441 LYAKDGNGNVFTGS
+441 LHAKDKNGNVFTGS
-455 CNFLVLQ
+455 CNFIVLQ
-462 DPAPTLE
+462 DPAPVLE

-530 RTAGYSYALWVEDT
+530 RTAGYSYALWVEDA

-570 ASDIALWTAFLI
+570 ASDIALWAAFLI

-595 KKNGGKE
+595 KKSSGKE

>member
-27 ALSFNI
+27 ALSLNI
-33 GGSDSSNS
+33 GGSGSSSTGSVNIPVS
-41 GISFPIGVSGDEE
+41 ISEDDE
-54 AEATPTPTPSA
+54 AEATPTPAPKA

-72 FGAGEPDEGYS
+72 FGAGEPDEAYS

-117 CFDKELVIEKD
+117 CFDKELVIEKN
-128 MDVSLVL
+128 MDVSFVL
-135 TAGCEVEDTDKIIV
+135 AEGCEVEDTDKIIV

-191 YKVDTSSGYFDVV
+191 YKVDTSNGYFDVV

-213 KDEDEPEDE
+213 KAEDEPEDK
-222 EIAIYRDIDDASKKV
+222 DA
-237 ITLTPN
+237 
-243 GYYKGSGVQVTA
+243 
-255 QYNSDEAAAGN
+255 
-266 LEFFFLVSTSADT
+266 
-279 VNSEDVL
+279 
-286 TADVDYYVDHAADGT
+286 
-301 STVYLKNSFL
+301 TVYLNPKTEIKTIELSTYDYVKGSTEEFMATFNTKTDGDFAFFFIAKSSKTTITDEDLLAYFEIAYNDTTATLYGINKYL
-311 DKLNE
+311 DGLAE
-316 GFYWFGGGKFSG
+316 GSYWFGGGCYKG
-328 SKVDLESVRY
+328 SAADPESVKY
-338 SDTTLHIAKQEVPST
+338 SKQTLQIRNKEVPST

-395 VTIDDLGH
+395 VTIDDLDH

-441 LYAKDGNGNVFTGS
+441 LHAKDKNGNVFTGS
-455 CNFLVLQ
+455 CNFIVLQ
-462 DPAPTLE
+462 DPAPVLE

-502 KLDNFDYTMYKLSND
+502 QLDNFDYTMYKLSND

-570 ASDIALWTAFLI
+570 ASDIALWAAFLI

-595 KKNGGKE
+595 KKSSGKE

>member
-27 ALSFNI
+27 ALSLNI
-33 GGSDSSNS
+33 GGSGSSSTGSVNIPVS
-41 GISFPIGVSGDEE
+41 ISEDDE
-54 AEATPTPTPSA
+54 AEATPTPAPKA

-72 FGAGEPDEGYS
+72 FGAGEPDEAYS

-117 CFDKELVIEKD
+117 CFDKELVIEKN
-128 MDVSLVL
+128 MDVSFVL
-135 TAGCEVEDTDKIIV
+135 AEGCEVEDTDKIIV

-158 GSMGALPTVNEGGK
+158 GSMGALPTVKEGGK

-213 KDEDEPEDE
+213 KAEDEPEDK
-222 EIAIYRDIDDASKKV
+222 DA
-237 ITLTPN
+237 
-243 GYYKGSGVQVTA
+243 
-255 QYNSDEAAAGN
+255 
-266 LEFFFLVSTSADT
+266 
-279 VNSEDVL
+279 
-286 TADVDYYVDHAADGT
+286 
-301 STVYLKNSFL
+301 TVYLNPKTEIKTIELSTYDYVKGSTEEFMATFNTKTDGDFAFFFIAKSSKTTITDEDLLAYFEIAYNDTTATLYGINKYL
-311 DKLNE
+311 DGLAE
-316 GFYWFGGGKFSG
+316 GSYWFGGGCYKG
-328 SKVDLESVRY
+328 SAADPESVKY
-338 SDTTLHIAKQEVPST
+338 SKQTLQIRNKEVPST

-395 VTIDDLGH
+395 VTIDDLDH

-441 LYAKDGNGNVFTGS
+441 LHAKDKNGNVFTGS
-455 CNFLVLQ
+455 CNFIVLQ
-462 DPAPTLE
+462 DPAPVLE

-502 KLDNFDYTMYKLSND
+502 QLDNFDYTMYKLSND

-570 ASDIALWTAFLI
+570 ASDIALWAAFLI

-595 KKNGGKE
+595 KKSSGKE

>member
-1 MKTLSKVLCLLMVAV
+1 
-16 MCMSFFGASAS
+16 
-27 ALSFNI
+27 
-33 GGSDSSNS
+33 
-41 GISFPIGVSGDEE
+41 
-54 AEATPTPTPSA
+54 
-65 TPALDAG
+65 
-72 FGAGEPDEGYS
+72 
-83 PEVEDD
+83 
-89 DEDYSNAVDKMAEAL
+89 MAEAL

-117 CFDKELVIEKD
+117 CFDKELVIEKN
-128 MDVSLVL
+128 MDVSFVL
-135 TAGCEVEDTDKIIV
+135 AEGCEVEDTDKIIV

-158 GSMGALPTVNEGGK
+158 GSMGALPTVKEGGK

-213 KDEDEPEDE
+213 KAEDEPEDKDVSVYVNPDTGVKKIQLSTYDYVKGSTE
-222 EIAIYRDIDDASKKV
+222 EFMATFDTKTDGDFAFFFIAKSSKTTITDEDLLAYFEIAYNDTTA
-237 ITLTPN
+237 TLYGIN
-243 GYYKGSGVQVTA
+243 KYLDGLAEGS
-255 QYNSDEAAAGN
+255 
-266 LEFFFLVSTSADT
+266 
-279 VNSEDVL
+279 
-286 TADVDYYVDHAADGT
+286 
-301 STVYLKNSFL
+301 
-311 DKLNE
+311 
-316 GFYWFGGGKFSG
+316 YWFGGGCYKG
-328 SKVDLESVRY
+328 SAADPESVKY
-338 SDTTLHIAKQEVPST
+338 SKQTLQIRNKEVPST

-395 VTIDDLGH
+395 VTIDDLDH

-441 LYAKDGNGNVFTGS
+441 LHAKDKNGNVFTGS
-455 CNFLVLQ
+455 CNFIVLQ
-462 DPAPTLE
+462 DPAPVLE

-480 GKSLKLKS
+480 GKSLKLKC

-502 KLDNFDYTMYKLSND
+502 QLDNFDYTMYKLSND

-570 ASDIALWTAFLI
+570 ASDIALWAAFLI

-595 KKNGGKE
+595 KKSSGKE

>member
-27 ALSFNI
+27 AFSINI
-33 GGSDSSNS
+33 GGSGSSSTGSINIPMGAS
-41 GISFPIGVSGDEE
+41 EDDEPE
-54 AEATPTPTPSA
+54 VTSTPAPKA

-72 FGAGEPDEGYS
+72 FGAGEPDEAYS

-117 CFDKELVIEKD
+117 CFDKELVIEKN
-128 MDVSLVL
+128 MDVSFVL
-135 TAGCEVEDTDKIIV
+135 AEGCEVEDTDKIIV

-158 GSMGALPTVNEGGK
+158 GSMGALPTVKEGGK

-213 KDEDEPEDE
+213 KAEDEPEDK
-222 EIAIYRDIDDASKKV
+222 DA
-237 ITLTPN
+237 
-243 GYYKGSGVQVTA
+243 
-255 QYNSDEAAAGN
+255 
-266 LEFFFLVSTSADT
+266 
-279 VNSEDVL
+279 
-286 TADVDYYVDHAADGT
+286 
-301 STVYLKNSFL
+301 TVYLNPKTEIKTIELSTYDYVKGSTEEFMATFNTKTDGDFAFFFIAKSSKTTITDEDLLAYFEIAYNDTTATLYGINKYL
-311 DKLNE
+311 DGLAE
-316 GFYWFGGGKFSG
+316 GSYWFGGGCYKG
-328 SKVDLESVRY
+328 SAADPESVKY
-338 SDTTLHIAKQEVPST
+338 SKQTLQIRNKEVPST

-395 VTIDDLGH
+395 VTIDDLDH

-441 LYAKDGNGNVFTGS
+441 LHAKDKNGNVFTGS
-455 CNFLVLQ
+455 CNFIVLQ
-462 DPAPTLE
+462 DPAPVLE

-502 KLDNFDYTMYKLSND
+502 QLDNFDYTMYKLSND

-570 ASDIALWTAFLI
+570 ASDIALWAAFLI

-595 KKNGGKE
+595 KKSSGKE

>member
-27 ALSFNI
+27 ALSLNI
-33 GGSDSSNS
+33 GGSGSSSTGSVNIPVS
-41 GISFPIGVSGDEE
+41 ISEDDE
-54 AEATPTPTPSA
+54 AEATPTPAPKA

-72 FGAGEPDEGYS
+72 FGAGEPDEAYS

-117 CFDKELVIEKD
+117 CFDKELVIEKN
-128 MDVSLVL
+128 MDVSFVL
-135 TAGCEVEDTDKIIV
+135 AEGCEVEDTDKIIV

-213 KDEDEPEDE
+213 KAEDEPEDKDVSV
-222 EIAIYRDIDDASKKV
+222 YVNPDTGVKKIQLSTYDYV
-237 ITLTPN
+237 
-243 GYYKGSGVQVTA
+243 KGSTEEFMA
-255 QYNSDEAAAGN
+255 TFDTESDGDFA
-266 LEFFFLVSTSADT
+266 FFFIAKSSKTTITDEDLLAYYDISYSDT
-279 VNSEDVL
+279 
-286 TADVDYYVDHAADGT
+286 TATLYGINKYLDG
-301 STVYLKNSFL
+301 LA
-311 DKLNE
+311 E
-316 GFYWFGGGKFSG
+316 GSYWFGGGCYKG
-328 SKVDLESVRY
+328 SAADPESVKY
-338 SDTTLHIAKQEVPST
+338 SKQTLQIRNKEVPST

-381 LYFVYTPGDYTVYK
+381 LHFVYTPGDYTVFK
-395 VTIDDLGH
+395 ITIDDLDH

-441 LYAKDGNGNVFTGS
+441 LHAKDKNGNVFTGS
-455 CNFLVLQ
+455 CNFIVLQ
-462 DPAPTLE
+462 DPAPVLE

-502 KLDNFDYTMYKLSND
+502 QLDNFDYTMYKLSND

-570 ASDIALWTAFLI
+570 ASDIALWAAFLI

-595 KKNGGKE
+595 KKSSGKE